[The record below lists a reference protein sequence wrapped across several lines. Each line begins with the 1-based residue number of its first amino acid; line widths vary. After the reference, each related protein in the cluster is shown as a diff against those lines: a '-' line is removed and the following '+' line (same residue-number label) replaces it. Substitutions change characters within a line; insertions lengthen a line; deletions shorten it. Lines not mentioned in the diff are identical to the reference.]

1 MNLEFW
7 RGRRVF
13 ITGHTGFRGSH
24 LVLALKEAGALVF
37 GFSLPPASN
46 PNFFE
51 VANIGQG
58 INSTFGDVR
67 DAVALK
73 AALEYSEAQVVFHLA
88 GGGGLRDSWNHV
100 SDTYSSQIM
109 GSVNLLEALRETATV
124 RAVVML
130 SSDKVY
136 RSPSSIGNI
145 VGDTTAGSMNSAATE
160 ETPLAGQAPAATA
173 KACTDLILE
182 SYLQG
187 VFAPEKYNKHK
198 IALATARMG
207 SVIGGGDF
215 ATESFI
221 YQLAQATQA
230 GLDLPLKNPESIRPW
245 MHVDDCV
252 SALTVLAEALF
263 EKGPKFSG
271 AWNFGVGA
279 GNQMAVGQAAQVFKA
294 RFLGASV
301 QNFQLATKGSVH
313 GLLNCEKAQR
323 ELSWQPLV
331 SAEQGIEKTAAWYKQ
346 YFA

>member
-24 LVLALKEAGALVF
+24 LALALKQAEALVF
-37 GFSLPPASN
+37 GFSLPPSTN

-67 DAVALK
+67 DALALK

-88 GGGGLRDSWNHV
+88 GGGGLRDSWDRV
-100 SDTYSSQIM
+100 SDTYSSQVM
-109 GSVNLLEALRETATV
+109 GTVNLLEALRETATV
-124 RAVVML
+124 RAMVML

-136 RSPSSIGNI
+136 RAQAQSG
-145 VGDTTAGSMNSAATE
+145 AATE
-160 ETPLAGQAPAATA
+160 DSPLAGQAPAATA

-198 IALATARMG
+198 IALASARMG

-221 YQLAQATQA
+221 WQLAQAAQA
-230 GLDLPLKNPESIRPW
+230 GLDLPLKNPDSIRPW
-245 MHVDDCV
+245 MHVDD
-252 SALTVLAEALF
+252 SINALTALAEALF
-263 EKGPKFSG
+263 EQGPKYSG
-271 AWNFGVGA
+271 EWNFGVGA
-279 GNQMAVGQAAQVFKA
+279 AHQLSVGQAAEIFKA
-294 RFLGASV
+294 KYLGAAI
-301 QNFQLATKGSVH
+301 QKFQTTTKGSVH
-313 GLLNCEKAQR
+313 GLLNCEKATTQ
-323 ELSWQPLV
+323 LSWQPQV
-331 SAEQGIEKTAAWYKQ
+331 SAEQALERVSDWYKN
-346 YFA
+346 YFK